1 MIQAERVRQ
10 LNDKSVRA
18 GRYVLYWMQASQR
31 AEWNHALEYAVERAN
46 ELKLPLAVYFG
57 LTDDFP
63 EANLRHYAFMLEGLR
78 EVQIS
83 LESRGIKL
91 VVRRGSPEAG
101 AVELSEDAAL
111 LVTDRGYLRVQKKW
125 RRHVAR
131 KAHCPV
137 IEVECDVVVPVGITS
152 TKEEYSAATIRTK
165 IHKRLDEFLRPL
177 RARRLKADSSGL
189 SLEGID
195 LSDLD
200 AVLASLKV
208 DSNVGRQSFY
218 RGGTSR
224 AKNHLS
230 SFMEKKLADYAEKRN
245 DPSLGIW
252 SNMSPYLHFGQISP
266 LYVALRVRGAKRVRS
281 RSKDAYLEE
290 LIVRRELSVNFVN
303 YNPHYDSYK
312 CLHSW
317 AVDTLEKHSRDKREF
332 IYTRGE
338 LESADT
344 HDPYWNAAMKEMAL
358 TGKMANYMRM
368 YWGKKIIEWS
378 STPRAAFRTALYLNN
393 KHFLDGRDPNS
404 FAGVAWCFGKHDRA
418 WTERPVFGK
427 VRYMNAA
434 GLERKFDIDR
444 YVDSIARLET

>member
-1 MIQAERVRQ
+1 MIQAERVRR
-10 LNDKSVRA
+10 LNERSVA
-18 GRYVLYWMQASQR
+18 GGRYVLYWMQASQR

-46 ELKLPLAVYFG
+46 ELELPLVVYFG
-57 LTDDFP
+57 LTEDFP

-78 EVQIS
+78 EVHSS
-83 LESRGIKL
+83 LASRGIKL
-91 VVRRGSPEAG
+91 IVRRGSPEAG
-101 AVELSEDAAL
+101 AVELSGEAAL

-125 RRHVAR
+125 RRHVAA
-131 KAHCPV
+131 KAPCPV
-137 IEVECDVVVPVGITS
+137 IEVECDVLVPVGVTS
-152 TKEEYSAATIRTK
+152 TKEEYSAATIRPK
-165 IHKRLDEFLRPL
+165 IQKRLDEFLRPL
-177 RARRLKADSSGL
+177 KARQLKADSLGL
-189 SLEGID
+189 SLKGID

-208 DSNVGRQSFY
+208 DPSVGRQGFY

-230 SFMEKKLADYAEKRN
+230 RFIEKKLADYAEKRN

-266 LYVALRVRGAKRVRS
+266 LYVALRVQGAKGVGVK
-281 RSKDAYLEE
+281 SKGAYLEE

-317 AVDTLEKHSRDKREF
+317 AIESLEKHSRDKREF

-338 LESADT
+338 LESAKT

-393 KHFLDGRDPNS
+393 KYFLDGRDPNS

-418 WTERPVFGK
+418 WAERPVFGK

-434 GLERKFDIDR
+434 GLKRKFDIDR
-444 YVDSIARLET
+444 YVDNIARLEK